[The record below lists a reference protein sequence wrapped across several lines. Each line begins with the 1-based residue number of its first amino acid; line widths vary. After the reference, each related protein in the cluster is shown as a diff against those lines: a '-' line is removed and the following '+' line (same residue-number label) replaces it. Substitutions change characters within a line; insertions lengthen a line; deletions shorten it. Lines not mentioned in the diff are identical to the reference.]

1 MSCRLISFFDVKC
14 FVRDLFREFFRGYRL
29 RGISKD
35 VEYKHRGMVLGS
47 RIFWISCLEMLETS
61 TLGLGQDLGLLSVKV
76 YAVTSRLSFFL
87 LRFLPDSHRF
97 KVRDMFS
104 AYMTCM
110 VRIEHLLRIN
120 WKC

>member
-1 MSCRLISFFDVKC
+1 MF
-14 FVRDLFREFFRGYRL
+14 
-29 RGISKD
+29 
-35 VEYKHRGMVLGS
+35 
-47 RIFWISCLEMLETS
+47 ETRA
-61 TLGLGQDLGLLSVKV
+61 LGLGQDLGLLSVKV

-110 VRIEHLLRIN
+110 EQMNFVGGPSQEVPPKVNEVDGLEGQEELCFIN
-120 WKC
+120 NNGTWYRKEPNFQYNNYQQKSYSNNQQGGY